1 MVAKKPQDHQRK
13 KPTVKEVDGGKS
25 VTFPDILAR
34 TADGKTIEKDGNTLP
49 LTVTV
54 DTVALDDFELL
65 DDMRGMDDGNHARMP
80 AMLRR
85 LVGDDYKAV
94 LEAFRIVRLVGYRS
108 RRLPRGC
115 RSFWGRSTQT
125 PSPGRRLLAA
135 RECVES
141 VDQGGVPDCG
151 DPTPGG
157 VGAR

>member
-13 KPTVKEVDGGKS
+13 KPTVKDVDGGKC

-49 LTVTV
+49 LSVTV
-54 DTVALDDFELL
+54 ATVALDDFELL

-94 LEAFRIVRLVGYRS
+94 LEAFRDRET
-108 RRLPRGC
+108 
-115 RSFWGRSTQT
+115 GRVPITKVAPWVQE
-125 PSPGRRLLAA
+125 LL
-135 RECVES
+135 
-141 VDQGGVPDCG
+141 
-151 DPTPGG
+151 
-157 VGAR
+157 GALNPNS

>member
-94 LEAFRIVRLVGYRS
+94 LEAFRDRET
-108 RRLPRGC
+108 
-115 RSFWGRSTQT
+115 GRVPITKVAPWVQE
-125 PSPGRRLLAA
+125 LL
-135 RECVES
+135 
-141 VDQGGVPDCG
+141 
-151 DPTPGG
+151 
-157 VGAR
+157 GALNPNS